1 MVKNLPAVQ
10 ESQVQSL
17 GREDPPEKGMATHF
31 SFLAWRIPCGQMSL
45 AGYSPWDC
53 KESDTA
59 EQLTEVTV
67 LFPVFLFQKHGFPG
81 DPDGKES
88 SYNAGDPGSI
98 PGSGRSPGDGT
109 GYTHQYLCLEN
120 STDKGAW
127 WAVVH

>member
-1 MVKNLPAVQ
+1 
-10 ESQVQSL
+10 
-17 GREDPPEKGMATHF
+17 MATHF
-31 SFLAWRIPCGQMSL
+31 SILTWRIPCGQMSL

-81 DPDGKES
+81 GPDGKES
-88 SYNAGDPGSI
+88 SYNTGDPGSI

-109 GYTHQYLCLEN
+109 GYPLQYLCLEN
-120 STDKGAW
+120 SMGGGAW
-127 WAVVH
+127 WATVHGVTKSWI